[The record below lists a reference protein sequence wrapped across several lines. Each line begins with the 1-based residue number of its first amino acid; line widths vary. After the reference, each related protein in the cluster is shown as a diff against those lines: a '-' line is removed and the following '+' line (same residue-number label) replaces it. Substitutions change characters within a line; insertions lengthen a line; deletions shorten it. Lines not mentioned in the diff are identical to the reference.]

1 MVIKKIFFFAVT
13 SLTCGSSLTR
23 CIVGV
28 RVDRDAVINDKRIS
42 IPFCQKTDA
51 LTRKSEMN
59 RNGQALTRERRPA
72 KRNLHLASVQVNG
85 RAALT
90 MMRSLAGEG
99 FRLGPNL
106 RDFSGMAVRFG
117 GAVRFRDSVS
127 PNGMELPLSLARGQS
142 RRRLHTQHIHVC
154 IVSL

>member
-1 MVIKKIFFFAVT
+1 M
-13 SLTCGSSLTR
+13 L
-23 CIVGV
+23 
-28 RVDRDAVINDKRIS
+28 
-42 IPFCQKTDA
+42 
-51 LTRKSEMN
+51 
-59 RNGQALTRERRPA
+59 
-72 KRNLHLASVQVNG
+72 
-85 RAALT
+85 
-90 MMRSLAGEG
+90 RSLAGEG